1 MWSIKP
7 FLVKLKTEWLI
18 NRIPVFELAVLCLK
32 ILEFSFFSTSV
43 SFYRILSSETAVV
56 AWYVALRNLA
66 REIGAQAPKIDPLA
80 HALQLTAAFAHRNT
94 NTPDW
99 DVLQIPAPVGKLG
112 RLGPKLFTALM
123 RKRKVDQPVRL
134 STTDV
139 ALGFVTLWRK
149 VNTSGSWFDSCSIR
163 KCRMGASFEAVVVH
177 LSTVVRLMHVSLFI
191 SRLVGGNG
199 TPEGKKN
206 E

>member
-1 MWSIKP
+1 MNKR
-7 FLVKLKTEWLI
+7 F
-18 NRIPVFELAVLCLK
+18 CLK

-43 SFYRILSSETAVV
+43 SFYRFLSSETAVV
-56 AWYVALRNLA
+56 AWYVVLRNLT
-66 REIGAQAPKIDPLA
+66 RKIGAQTPKIDPLA
-80 HALQLTAAFAHRNT
+80 HALRLTAAFAHRNT

-112 RLGPKLFTALM
+112 RLGPKLFTARM

-149 VNTSGSWFDSCSIR
+149 MNTSGSWFDSCSIR
-163 KCRMGASFEAVVVH
+163 KCRMGASFEALVVH
-177 LSTVVRLMHVSLFI
+177 FSTVVRLMHVSSFI

-199 TPEGKKN
+199 TPEGKKKWVK
-206 E
+206 EGKFLKKLQCCFGGRV